1 MMRTSEELYH
11 RVRWDPRFDPARFV
25 LGVGMRGRPPK
36 RVPLPAF
43 VPGGEIPW
51 HRIVFVEA
59 DGELVWDRA
68 TGVDRIDESD
78 AGRVLDPRRL
88 RAPFFTAKS
97 PFAWDGL
104 AWSPVRNVQ
113 DGRYGDSRLR
123 VLTWNTLWDRYDADR
138 IDTAVRRPRL
148 IEELRSADADVIAL
162 QEVEAAL
169 LTLLLAAPWVRAGY
183 VVSAVDGREIDST
196 GLLLLSR
203 IPVLEAGF
211 HELGPHKSIA
221 AFVVETATG
230 AVTVATTHLT
240 SDHSERGAE
249 TRVTELAA
257 IADGLSDVDCPVVL
271 LGDFNDGTSMP
282 AEALR
287 LTDVWTEVHGVADQT
302 PTFDPVANP
311 LAAVSSLAGRA
322 SRLDRV
328 LVRGLRSVNAS
339 LRRAPVSD
347 HYGVEAELL
356 VGKEDGVVLDVP
368 PTARTAVAWLP
379 PDLPEVAALRRR
391 HDPQV
396 DRWPAH
402 VNLLFGFVPES
413 EFERAVPLLAAAA
426 AEVSPFAVRLEG
438 VHTFGHR
445 HDATIWLDPVAPEW
459 TALREVIARPFPACR
474 GRDFTPHLTL
484 GRSKDAQT
492 VAAECAARLSPVD
505 TQVGELAVL
514 SRRGD
519 EPMRVRAR
527 IALGSGAVEWIP
539 DDSGVTVAES
549 APVDAIVD
557 RVAAALSD
565 VTVPDAVVHVVGSQR
580 MGTALADADVDL
592 VAAVR
597 AIAVTGLTDVQGITD
612 VQPVV
617 GARVPGT
624 RMVIAGRNVDLAL
637 VETADIAPADAVS
650 RRVDLGSAAAIALS
664 AVTDADA
671 LSGVNTAVVRSVK
684 AWARARGL
692 DSAPFGGLPG
702 IAWAI
707 MAAAADSSTVVDF
720 FAHWAAWDWRDAVAL
735 HGMPTAY
742 GPVTIMTPT
751 EPIRSCTEQV
761 GPGMRDLLTQELYRA
776 WETTATDP
784 DPWPR
789 LLESPPLHQRHAAW
803 AVLTATDDGLL
814 RGRIRALLAMLEP
827 EMPDV
832 HAWPRPFASH
842 TYAIGL
848 GRTPVTAGRLA
859 ELAADWSARATVE
872 WRPGGDVPTLR

>member
-1 MMRTSEELYH
+1 MMRTSEEIYQ

-25 LGVGMRGRPPK
+25 LGVSMRGRPPK

-51 HRIVFVEA
+51 HRIVFMEA

-68 TGVDRIDESD
+68 TGVDRIDQSA

-88 RAPFFTAKS
+88 HAPFFTAKS

-104 AWSPVRNVQ
+104 AWSPVRSVH
-113 DGRYGDSRLR
+113 DGRDGDSRLR

-138 IDTAVRRPRL
+138 IDSAGRRPRL
-148 IEELRSADADVIAL
+148 IEELHSADADVIAL
-162 QEVEAAL
+162 QEVEADL

-183 VVSAVDGREIDST
+183 VVSAVDGREVDST

-203 IPVLEAGF
+203 IPVREAGF
-211 HELGPHKSIA
+211 HQLGPHKAVA
-221 AFVVETATG
+221 AFVVETAAG

-240 SDHSERGAE
+240 SDHSDRGAE
-249 TRVTELAA
+249 TRSMELAA
-257 IADGLSDVDCPVVL
+257 IADGLSDMDCPIAL
-271 LGDFNDGTSMP
+271 LGDFNDGTATP

-287 LTDVWTEVHGVADQT
+287 LADAWAEVHGPHDET

-311 LAAVSSLAGRA
+311 LAAVSSLTGRA
-322 SRLDRV
+322 SRIDRV
-328 LVRGLRSVNAS
+328 LVRGLRSVSAS
-339 LRRAPVSD
+339 LRRALVSD
-347 HYGVEAELL
+347 HYAVEAELL
-356 VGKEDGVVLDVP
+356 AGKEDGDVLDVA

-379 PDLPEVAALRRR
+379 PELPEVTALRRR

-426 AEVSPFAVRLEG
+426 AQVSPFAVRLNG

-445 HDATIWLDPVAPEW
+445 HDATVWLDPVAPEW
-459 TALREVIARPFPACR
+459 TELRDAIARPFPACR

-505 TQVGELAVL
+505 TRVGELVVL

-519 EPMRVRAR
+519 EPMRIRAR
-527 IALGSGAVEWIP
+527 IALGSGAFEWTP
-539 DDSGVTVAES
+539 DASGVTVGES

-557 RVAAALSD
+557 RVAAALKN
-565 VTVPDAVVHVVGSQR
+565 AVIHVVGSQR
-580 MGTALADADVDL
+580 MGTALADADLDL
-592 VAAVR
+592 IAAVR
-597 AIAVTGLTDVQGITD
+597 GPLEVQVPDATDF
-612 VQPVV
+612 QPVH
-617 GARVPGT
+617 GARVPGA
-624 RMVIAGRNVDLAL
+624 RMVIAGRKVDLII
-637 VETADIAPADAVS
+637 VETGDIAPADAVS
-650 RRVDLGSAAAIALS
+650 RRAELGSAAAIALS
-664 AVTDADA
+664 AVTDADEISRRHTA
-671 LSGVNTAVVRSVK
+671 LIRPVK
-684 AWARARGL
+684 AWAKARGL

-707 MAAAADSSTVVDF
+707 MVVQADSSTLVDF

-735 HGMPTAY
+735 HGQHAAY

-751 EPIRSCTEQV
+751 SPIRSCTEQV
-761 GPGMRDLLTQELYRA
+761 GPGLRDLLTQELYRA
-776 WETTATDP
+776 WEIAATDP

-789 LLESPPLHQRHAAW
+789 LLEAPPLHQRHAAW
-803 AVLTATDDGLL
+803 AVLTATDDGRF
-814 RGRIRALLAMLEP
+814 RGRVRALLAMLEP
-827 EMPDV
+827 EMPDL
-832 HAWPRPFASH
+832 HAWPRPFAPH

-848 GRTPVTAGRLA
+848 GRTPVTADRLA
-859 ELAADWSARATVE
+859 ELTAGWSARATVE
-872 WRPGGDVPTLR
+872 WRPNGDVPTLR

>member
-1 MMRTSEELYH
+1 MRTSEEIYH
-11 RVRWDPRFDPARFV
+11 RVRWDARFDPARFV

-68 TGVDRIDESD
+68 SGVDRIDESE

-88 RAPFFTAKS
+88 HAPFFTAKS

-104 AWSPVRNVQ
+104 AWSPVRTVQ
-113 DGRYGDSRLR
+113 DGLFGDGRLR

-138 IDTAVRRPRL
+138 IDTAGRRPRL

-162 QEVEAAL
+162 QEVEAGL
-169 LTLLLAAPWVRAGY
+169 LTLLLATPWVRTEY
-183 VVSAVDGREIDST
+183 VVSAIDGREVDST

-203 IPVLEAGF
+203 IPVREAGF
-211 HELGPHKSIA
+211 HDLGPHKAVS
-221 AFVVETATG
+221 AFVVETAAG
-230 AVTVATTHLT
+230 VVAVATTHLT
-240 SDHSERGAE
+240 SDHSDRGAE
-249 TRVTELAA
+249 IRVTELAA
-257 IADGLSDVDCPVVL
+257 IFDGLSDVDCPLVL

-282 AEALR
+282 AEALQ
-287 LTDVWTEVHGVADQT
+287 LTDAWAEVHGLADQT

-311 LAAVSSLAGRA
+311 LAAISSLTGRA
-322 SRLDRV
+322 SRIDRV
-328 LVRGLRSVNAS
+328 LVRGLRPVNAS

-356 VGKEDGVVLDVP
+356 VGKEDGDVLDIP

-391 HDPQV
+391 HDPQF

-413 EFERAVPLLAAAA
+413 EFERAIPLLAAAVA
-426 AEVSPFAVRLEG
+426 QVPPFSVRLDG

-459 TALREVIARPFPACR
+459 TELRSVIARPFPACG

-505 TQVGELAVL
+505 AQVGELVVL
-514 SRRGD
+514 SRRAD

-527 IALGSGAVEWIP
+527 IALGTGTVGWIP
-539 DDSGVTVAES
+539 DASGATVAES
-549 APVDAIVD
+549 ASVDAIVD
-557 RVAAALSD
+557 RVAAALD
-565 VTVPDAVVHVVGSQR
+565 AAVVHVVGSQR
-580 MGTALADADVDL
+580 TGTALADSDVDL

-597 AIAVTGLTDVQGITD
+597 GIAVTGLTDAPGITD
-612 VQPVV
+612 VRPVV

-624 RMVIAGRNVDLAL
+624 RMVIDGRKVDLAL
-637 VETADIAPADAVS
+637 VDTGDLDPAEVVG
-650 RRVDLGSAAAIALS
+650 RRAELGSAAAIALS
-664 AVTDADA
+664 AVTDAEA
-671 LSGVNTAVVRSVK
+671 LSGVNTTVVRSVK

-707 MAAAADSSTVVDF
+707 MAASVDSSSLVDF
-720 FAHWAAWDWRDAVAL
+720 FAQWAAWDWRDAVAL
-735 HGMPTAY
+735 RGRHTAY

-761 GPGMRDLLTQELYRA
+761 GLGMRDLLTQELYRA
-776 WETTATDP
+776 WEIAATELDP
-784 DPWPR
+784 LPR

-803 AVLTATDDGLL
+803 AVLAAADDGLF
-814 RGRIRALLAMLEP
+814 RGRVRALLALLEP

-832 HAWPRPFASH
+832 HAWPRPFAPH

-848 GRTPVTAGRLA
+848 GRTPVTADGLTALA
-859 ELAADWSARATVE
+859 SAWSARTTVE
-872 WRPGGDVPTLR
+872 WRPSGDVPTLR

>member
-1 MMRTSEELYH
+1 MMRTSEEIYH

-68 TGVDRIDESD
+68 TGVDRIDESE

-88 RAPFFTAKS
+88 HAPFFTAKS

-104 AWSPVRNVQ
+104 AWSPVRSVQ

-138 IDTAVRRPRL
+138 IDTAARRPRL

-162 QEVEAAL
+162 QEVEAGL
-169 LTLLLAAPWVRAGY
+169 LTLLLAAPWVRAEY
-183 VVSAVDGREIDST
+183 VVSAIDGREVDVN

-203 IPVLEAGF
+203 IPVREAGF
-211 HELGPHKSIA
+211 HELGPHKA
-221 AFVVETATG
+221 VTAFVVDTAAG
-230 AVTVATTHLT
+230 AVAVATTHLT
-240 SDHSERGAE
+240 SDHSSRGAE
-249 TRVTELAA
+249 TRAVELAA

-271 LGDFNDGTSMP
+271 LGDFNDGTATP

-287 LTDVWTEVHGVADQT
+287 LTDAWSDVHGPLDNT
-302 PTFDPVANP
+302 PTFDPTANP
-311 LAAVSSLAGRA
+311 LAAVSSLTGRA
-322 SRLDRV
+322 SRIDRV

-339 LRRAPVSD
+339 LRLAPVSD

-356 VGKEDGVVLDVP
+356 AGKADGDVLDVP
-368 PTARTAVAWLP
+368 PTSRTAVAWLP

-426 AEVSPFAVRLEG
+426 AQVSPFAVRLDG

-459 TALREVIARPFPACR
+459 TELRAAIARPFPACR

-505 TQVGELAVL
+505 ASVGELVVL

-519 EPMRVRAR
+519 EPMRIRAR
-527 IALGSGAVEWIP
+527 IALGSGSVEWTP
-539 DDSGVTVAES
+539 DASGVTLTEGT
-549 APVDAIVD
+549 PVSAIVD
-557 RVAAALSD
+557 RVAAAL
-565 VTVPDAVVHVVGSQR
+565 PDAVVHVVGSRR
-580 MGTALADADVDL
+580 MGCALADADLDL
-592 VAAVR
+592 IAAVPGPI
-597 AIAVTGLTDVQGITD
+597 AIEIPGATDIR
-612 VQPVV
+612 PVH
-617 GARVPGT
+617 GARVAGV
-624 RMVIAGRNVDLAL
+624 RMVIAGHKVDLAL
-637 VETADIAPADAVS
+637 VETGDIAPADAVA
-650 RRVDLGSAAAIALS
+650 RRADLGSAAAITLS
-664 AVTDADA
+664 AVTDAEA
-671 LSGVNTAVVRSVK
+671 LSGSNTALVRQIK
-684 AWARARGL
+684 AWAKARGL

-702 IAWAI
+702 LAWAI
-707 MAAAADSSTVVDF
+707 MAADCSTLVDF

-735 HGMPTAY
+735 HGRQTAY

-751 EPIRSCTEQV
+751 APVRSCTEQV

-776 WETTATDP
+776 WEIAAADP
-784 DPWPR
+784 DPFPH

-803 AVLTATDDGLL
+803 AVLTATDDGLF
-814 RGRIRALLAMLEP
+814 RGRVRALLAMLEP
-827 EMPDV
+827 EMPDA
-832 HAWPRPFASH
+832 HAWPRPFAPH

-848 GRTPVTAGRLA
+848 GRTPVTADRLA
-859 ELAADWSARATVE
+859 EIAAGWSAGTTVE
-872 WRPGGDVPTLR
+872 WRPTGDVPTLR

>member
-1 MMRTSEELYH
+1 MRTSEEIYH
-11 RVRWDPRFDPARFV
+11 RVHWDPRFDPARFV

-68 TGVDRIDESD
+68 TGIDRIDESE

-88 RAPFFTAKS
+88 HAPFFTAKS
-97 PFAWDGL
+97 PFAWDGV
-104 AWSPVRNVQ
+104 AWSPVRSVQ
-113 DGRYGDSRLR
+113 DGQYGDSRLR

-138 IDTAVRRPRL
+138 IDTAGRRPRL
-148 IEELRSADADVIAL
+148 IEELHSADADVIAL
-162 QEVEAAL
+162 QEVEADL

-183 VVSAVDGREIDST
+183 VISAVDGREVDAT

-203 IPVLEAGF
+203 FPVREAGF
-211 HELGPHKSIA
+211 HELGPHKAVSV
-221 AFVVETATG
+221 FVVETAAG
-230 AVTVATTHLT
+230 AVAVATTHLT

-257 IADGLSDVDCPVVL
+257 IADGLSDVDCPVVV
-271 LGDFNDGTSMP
+271 LGDFNDGTATP
-282 AEALR
+282 ADALR
-287 LTDVWTEVHGVADQT
+287 LTDTWAEVHGVADQT

-311 LAAVSSLAGRA
+311 LAAVSSLTGRA
-322 SRLDRV
+322 SRIDRV

-339 LRRAPVSD
+339 LLRAPVSD

-356 VGKEDGVVLDVP
+356 VGKESGDVLDVA

-379 PDLPEVAALRRR
+379 PELPEVTALRRR

-413 EFERAVPLLAAAA
+413 EFERAVPLLAAAVA
-426 AEVSPFAVRLEG
+426 QVSPFAVRLDG

-445 HDATIWLDPVAPEW
+445 DDATIWLDPVAPEW
-459 TALREVIARPFPACR
+459 TELRSVVARPFPACA

-492 VAAECAARLSPVD
+492 VAAECTARLSPVD
-505 TQVGELAVL
+505 TEVGELVVL

-527 IALGSGAVEWIP
+527 IALGSGSVEWVP
-539 DDSGVTVAES
+539 DASGVTLASS

-557 RVAAALSD
+557 RIAAALK
-565 VTVPDAVVHVVGSQR
+565 TAVIHVVGSQR
-580 MGTALADADVDL
+580 MGTALADADLDL
-592 VAAVR
+592 IAAVR
-597 AIAVTGLTDVQGITD
+597 GPGKVEVPDATE
-612 VQPVV
+612 VQPVH
-617 GARVPGT
+617 GARVPGS
-624 RMVIAGRNVDLAL
+624 RMVIAGRKVDLAL
-637 VETADIAPADAVS
+637 VETGDIAPADAVS
-650 RRVDLGSAAAIALS
+650 RRTDLGSAAAIALS
-664 AVTDADA
+664 AVTDAEA
-671 LSGVNTAVVRSVK
+671 LSGVNTTVVRAVK

-707 MAAAADSSTVVDF
+707 MAAAADSSTLVDF

-735 HGMPTAY
+735 HGSQTAY

-751 EPIRSCTEQV
+751 EPVRSCTEQV

-776 WETTATDP
+776 WEIAATAS

-789 LLESPPLHQRHAAW
+789 LLETPPLHQRHAAW
-803 AVLTATDDGLL
+803 AVLTASDDGLL

-832 HAWPRPFASH
+832 HAWPRPFAPHS
-842 TYAIGL
+842 YAIGL
-848 GRTPVTAGRLA
+848 GRTPVTADRLTS
-859 ELAADWSARATVE
+859 LAAGWRARATVE
-872 WRPGGDVPTLR
+872 WRPSGGVPTLH